1 MSINTKIK
9 IGVII
14 TNKENEILLIKE
26 KLEDKPTPLWN
37 IIKGTYGD
45 NGEETIFEAA
55 IRECQEEASVKV
67 NLTNLLG
74 CYITKKPGK
83 TRIQFN
89 FLAKIIEGEPS
100 LADKKEQ
107 KSRDEDIS
115 ELKWFNKENLIK
127 MNLDEF
133 ISKRAYTAVRNWV
146 EGKSY
151 SLDAVR
157 HTEL

>member
-1 MSINTKIK
+1 MSTNTKIK

-14 TNKENEILLIKE
+14 TNKENKILLIKE
-26 KLEDKPTPLWN
+26 KLEDKPIPLWN

-55 IRECQEEASVKV
+55 IRECQEEAGVKV

-74 CYITKKPGK
+74 CYIAQRPGK

-89 FLAKIIEGEPS
+89 FLAEIIEGEPS
-100 LADKKEQ
+100 LANKKEQ

-115 ELKWFNKENLIK
+115 ELRWFSKEDITK
-127 MNLDEF
+127 MNPDEF
-133 ISKRAYTAVRNWV
+133 ISKRTYTAVRDWI

-151 SLDAVR
+151 SLDSLR

>member
-1 MSINTKIK
+1 MSTNTKIK

-14 TNKENEILLIKE
+14 TNKENKILLIKE

-45 NGEETIFEAA
+45 NGEETVFEAA
-55 IRECQEEASVKV
+55 IRECQEEAGVKV
-67 NLTNLLG
+67 NLTSLLC
-74 CYITKKPGK
+74 CYIAERPGK

-89 FLAKIIEGEPS
+89 FLAKIIDGKPS
-100 LADKKEQ
+100 LTDKKEQ
-107 KSRDEDIS
+107 KLRDEDIS
-115 ELKWFNKENLIK
+115 ELKWFNKEDLIK
-127 MNLDEF
+127 MNPDEF
-133 ISKRAYTAVRNWV
+133 ISERAYTAVRNWV
-146 EGKSY
+146 KGKSY